1 MKSQTNK
8 LLALFFAGFFAKD
21 LIDNIFFLQLNLYPI
36 EIMGFS
42 ITSKLHQIM
51 LVVSLFLTISL
62 LYYSLKTT
70 KK

>member
-1 MKSQTNK
+1 MKTNK
-8 LLALFFAGFFAKD
+8 IWALFFAGFFAKD

-42 ITSKLHQIM
+42 ITARSHQIM
-51 LVVSLFLTISL
+51 LAVSLILTSSL
-62 LYYSLKTT
+62 LYYSLKKM